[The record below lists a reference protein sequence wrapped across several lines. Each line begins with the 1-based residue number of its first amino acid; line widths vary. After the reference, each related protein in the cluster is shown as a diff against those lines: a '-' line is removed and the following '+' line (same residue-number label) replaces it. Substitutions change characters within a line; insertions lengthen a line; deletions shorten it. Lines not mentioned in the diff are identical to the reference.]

1 MNRWDPHT
9 TTQVMLEDADD
20 WVRLEDG
27 QQAITER
34 NPNGITSPSMYSLIS
49 ESEAQNGEMVLG
61 GVSTSSEGGNFM
73 GWLQKGWL
81 NRRAQGEI
89 YKLKADLDR
98 IVPKAPEED
107 DHGSPVV
114 VSPYT

>member
-1 MNRWDPHT
+1 
-9 TTQVMLEDADD
+9 MLEDADD

-81 NRRAQGEI
+81 NPSAFWHFDCRGFSWVVQ
-89 YKLKADLDR
+89 
-98 IVPKAPEED
+98 PKKTRNNRQPRHQQPQSVYSQSID
-107 DHGSPVV
+107 GPV
-114 VSPYT
+114 